1 MRGTIMVLYKYYV
14 TNLKVMMILNYIK
27 ILVMVEIIELVQ
39 YRKELDDD
47 Y

>member
-1 MRGTIMVLYKYYV
+1 MVLYKYYV